1 LLPIIC
7 FIPLQF
13 LVAGVVSHSLDW
25 RKSAGG
31 FIHGYRYTGIHT
43 SLILAWKALR
53 FPSYLHLTLCL
64 ARALHRILE
73 WKNHG
78 VEWYHHEIPTVGV
91 LNMIVKRI
99 NEASVCEFFTQ
110 LTPMNLV
117 TTSKNALSIND
128 FFHLLLFR
136 LRTKC
141 LVFWLML
148 LFTVSSLNIHSR
160 K

>member
-1 LLPIIC
+1 MVIDTQVSIRPLYLPGKFYVFHPC
-7 FIPLQF
+7 
-13 LVAGVVSHSLDW
+13 
-25 RKSAGG
+25 
-31 FIHGYRYTGIHT
+31 
-43 SLILAWKALR
+43 
-53 FPSYLHLTLCL
+53 LHLTLCL

-110 LTPMNLV
+110 FTPMNFTLPNYDE
-117 TTSKNALSIND
+117 KNALSIHD